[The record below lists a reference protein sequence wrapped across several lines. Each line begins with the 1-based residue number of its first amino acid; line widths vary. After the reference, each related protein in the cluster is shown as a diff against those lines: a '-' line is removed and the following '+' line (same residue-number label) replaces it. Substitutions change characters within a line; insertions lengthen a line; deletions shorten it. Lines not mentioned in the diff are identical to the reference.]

1 MIHLHI
7 VVEGD
12 SEERFVN
19 EVLAKHLIGFDI
31 FATCRRLQTGW
42 DGNKPAKGGLLKYS
56 KFRNDLIRWIEAD
69 RQMENVWY
77 SSMLDL
83 YAFPIDDQ
91 SPYTADIRRIEDPYG
106 KIALLEAAISANI
119 NHNRFIPYVQLHE
132 FETFLMVDPDRLL
145 ELFVDSRTGINRLKR
160 NIGIT
165 QPELINDSPQTAPSK
180 RIIEFVPEYEGLK
193 SSAGPLIAEDIGLA
207 RLREAC
213 PHFNEWVAKLENL
226 AQ

>member
-19 EVLAKHLIGFDI
+19 EVLAKYLIRFDI
-31 FATCRRLQTGW
+31 YATCRKLQTGW
-42 DGNKPAKGGLLKYS
+42 HGNIPAKGGLLKYI
-56 KFRNDLIRWIEAD
+56 KFRNDILRWVEAD

-91 SPYTADIRRIEDPYG
+91 SPYTADIRRIDDPYRR
-106 KIALLEAAISANI
+106 IAALEAAISVNI
-119 NHNRFIPYVQLHE
+119 NHARFIPYVQLHE
-132 FETFLMVDPDRLL
+132 FETFIMVDPDRLL
-145 ELFVDSRTGINRLKR
+145 ELFVDRRTGIIKLRGEIEGKL
-160 NIGIT
+160 
-165 QPELINDSPQTAPSK
+165 PELINDSPRTAPSK
-180 RIIEFVPEYEGLK
+180 RIIKFIPEYQGLK
-193 SSAGPLIAEDIGLA
+193 SSAGPLIAEDIGIP

-213 PHFNEWVAKLENL
+213 PHFNEWVTKLENL
-226 AQ
+226 AE

>member
-19 EVLAKHLIGFDI
+19 DVLAKYLIQFDI
-31 FATCRRLQTGW
+31 YATCRKLQTGW
-42 DGNKPAKGGLLKYS
+42 NGNIPAKGGLLKYI
-56 KFRNDLIRWIEAD
+56 KFRNDILRWVEAD

-91 SPYTADIRRIEDPYG
+91 SPYTADIRRIEDPYR

-119 NHNRFIPYVQLHE
+119 NHTRFIPYVQLHE

-145 ELFVDSRTGINRLKR
+145 ELFVDRRTGINRLKR

>member
-7 VVEGD
+7 VVEGN

-19 EVLAKHLIGFDI
+19 EILAKHLVGFDI

-42 DGNKPAKGGLLKYS
+42 DGNKPAKGGLLKYP
-56 KFRNDLIRWIEAD
+56 KFRNDLLRWIGAD

-91 SPYTADIRRIEDPYG
+91 SPYADDIRRIEDPYRRI
-106 KIALLEAAISANI
+106 IALEEAMAANI
-119 NHNRFIPYVQLHE
+119 GHARFIPYVQLHE
-132 FETFLMVDPDRLL
+132 FETFIMVDPDRLV
-145 ELFVDSRTGINRLKR
+145 ELFVDKRTGINRLKR
-160 NIGIT
+160 DIGAT

-180 RIIEFVPEYEGLK
+180 RIIKFISDYEGLK
-193 SSAGPLIAEDIGLA
+193 SSAGPLIAGDIGIP

-213 PHFNEWVAKLENL
+213 PHFNEWVTKLENL

>member
-1 MIHLHI
+1 
-7 VVEGD
+7 
-12 SEERFVN
+12 
-19 EVLAKHLIGFDI
+19 
-31 FATCRRLQTGW
+31 
-42 DGNKPAKGGLLKYS
+42 LLKYI
-56 KFRNDLIRWIEAD
+56 KFRNDILRWVEAD

-91 SPYTADIRRIEDPYG
+91 SPYTADIRRIEDPYR

-119 NHNRFIPYVQLHE
+119 NHTRFIPYVQLHE

-145 ELFVDSRTGINRLKR
+145 ELFVDRRTGINRLKR

>member
-19 EVLAKHLIGFDI
+19 EVLAKHLFGFDI
-31 FATCRRLQTGW
+31 FATCRRLRTGW
-42 DGNKPAKGGLLKYS
+42 NGNKPEKGGLLKYL

-77 SSMLDL
+77 SSMFDL

-91 SPYTADIRRIEDPYG
+91 SPYTADVRRIEDPYR
-106 KIALLEAAISANI
+106 KIAALEAAISANI
-119 NHNRFIPYVQLHE
+119 NHARFIPYVQLHE
-132 FETFLMVDPDRLL
+132 FETFLMVDPDRLF
-145 ELFVDSRTGINRLKR
+145 ELFVDCRTGINRLKR
-160 NIGIT
+160 NIGVT

-193 SSAGPLIAEDIGLA
+193 SSAGPLIAEDIGLT

-213 PHFNEWVAKLENL
+213 PHFNEWVTKLERL
-226 AQ
+226 A